1 MTLLEIKREIGKKL
15 GDPDLS
21 KYRGV
26 VKDAFTDSIVSM
38 LHAEDYTEEE
48 IFSLV
53 LRKETSGVVNGSAIP
68 WNSAS
73 GDLYPIKIISVVGS
87 IAGSDDHMIRKT
99 PQEIDRIKTD
109 SELAPLTN
117 EIFYYLIGNKIFFH
131 PATKTPTVVVKYI
144 KEPEFDGWTDATEV
158 DNFYRLTFIKRA
170 INRSISL
177 LGGGIREAEKRPR
190 AEAQ

>member
-26 VKDAFTDSIVSM
+26 VRDAFTDSIVSM

-53 LRKETSGVVNGSAIP
+53 LRKETSGVVNGTEIP
-68 WNSAS
+68 WNSVS
-73 GDLYPIKIISVVGS
+73 GDLSPIKIISVVGS
-87 IAGSDDHMIRKT
+87 IAGSDDHMI
-99 PQEIDRIKTD
+99 
-109 SELAPLTN
+109 
-117 EIFYYLIGNKIFFH
+117 GNKIFFH
-131 PATKTPTVVVKYI
+131 PSTKTPTVVVKYI
-144 KEPEFDGWTDATEV
+144 KEPEFDTWDDATAV
-158 DNFYRLTFIKRA
+158 DTFYRLTFIKRA

>member
-15 GDPDLS
+15 GDPDLA

-53 LRKETSGVVNGSAIP
+53 LRKETSGVVNGTAML
-68 WNSAS
+68 
-73 GDLYPIKIISVVGS
+73 GYPIKIISVVGS
-87 IAGSDDHMIRKT
+87 IAGEDDHMIRKT

-117 EIFYYLIGNKIFFH
+117 EIFYYLIGNKIYFH
-131 PATKTPTVVVKYI
+131 PANKTPTVVFKYI
-144 KEPEFDGWTDATEV
+144 REPEFDTWTDVTVV
-158 DNFYRLTFIKRA
+158 DDFYRLTFIKRA

>member
-73 GDLYPIKIISVVGS
+73 GDIYPIKII
-87 IAGSDDHMIRKT
+87 
-99 PQEIDRIKTD
+99 
-109 SELAPLTN
+109 LN
-117 EIFYYLIGNKIFFH
+117 
-131 PATKTPTVVVKYI
+131 
-144 KEPEFDGWTDATEV
+144 
-158 DNFYRLTFIKRA
+158 
-170 INRSISL
+170 L
-177 LGGGIREAEKRPR
+177 LH
-190 AEAQ
+190 